1 MAHHGAASD
10 AHPPVARVF
19 VFDDRLGRGEGA
31 EHEKLLG
38 VFPSSTARDECA
50 AAVGLAQG
58 LTGFL
63 APFADARAETPRRA
77 QEGASSSTE
86 PSAEPS
92 PRRSLVLAAD
102 ARRVACLECEPH
114 IWWLLSVDARAAPER
129 DVRDAALLRMLAD
142 AHEDYELVH
151 GSVQSA
157 LSLGTRSLRGRKG
170 SETEENDI
178 ARRVHQTRR
187 RLAPFVAAL
196 GESCLESLDKSD
208 FSSKEFH
215 APTDKRRN
223 VQKRDSKNALTHAR
237 DDEPLA
243 LANPRDPSAF
253 VETSREGNEPDGE
266 PAERDFEEEKGNLSR
281 EDDRAA
287 NGTKKPDLSPRR
299 VASRV
304 LDTVASALRR
314 RGGCAVAESAAVYH
328 AADGS
333 CRAAAAS
340 SRAMARFAAEFRVS
354 RDAGA
359 FWFRFATECGS
370 SEEDAKSGWTK
381 EKKNTSR
388 EISDASIDSCAFRI
402 GLEASAAMAALR
414 GFGLG
419 SEKTSSGPAAKETGL
434 GDDERNDDADLFSG
448 PDESISREYFSDEDE
463 ETFLFA
469 FADADPNAF
478 GVAVIRVA
486 DGEFGDA
493 ATFAWTLT
501 SNDDGDGPDDFFDRR
516 RVMASWRETIA
527 NEISKL
533 RTIEDKDAALT
544 TDVEPPSCTN
554 TTRILRASLESF
566 RALYDAER
574 RASRRAVETGAFQ
587 PHAFVSGDKNER
599 LAFGCVARAYPE
611 DDFKKN
617 ANRQRSERTSS
628 ATTRAVSL
636 ARAELDAFRR
646 ERDQNEFPIE
656 SCHRA
661 SHDAWVAFRG
671 ADFFSNE
678 KETKEDADGVNGSF
692 VVSVAEGSSATLLEA
707 SARADACLRQAAYF

>member
-1 MAHHGAASD
+1 
-10 AHPPVARVF
+10 
-19 VFDDRLGRGEGA
+19 
-31 EHEKLLG
+31 
-38 VFPSSTARDECA
+38 
-50 AAVGLAQG
+50 
-58 LTGFL
+58 
-63 APFADARAETPRRA
+63 
-77 QEGASSSTE
+77 
-86 PSAEPS
+86 
-92 PRRSLVLAAD
+92 
-102 ARRVACLECEPH
+102 
-114 IWWLLSVDARAAPER
+114 
-129 DVRDAALLRMLAD
+129 
-142 AHEDYELVH
+142 
-151 GSVQSA
+151 
-157 LSLGTRSLRGRKG
+157 
-170 SETEENDI
+170 
-178 ARRVHQTRR
+178 
-187 RLAPFVAAL
+187 
-196 GESCLESLDKSD
+196 
-208 FSSKEFH
+208 
-215 APTDKRRN
+215 
-223 VQKRDSKNALTHAR
+223 
-237 DDEPLA
+237 
-243 LANPRDPSAF
+243 
-253 VETSREGNEPDGE
+253 
-266 PAERDFEEEKGNLSR
+266 
-281 EDDRAA
+281 
-287 NGTKKPDLSPRR
+287 
-299 VASRV
+299 
-304 LDTVASALRR
+304 
-314 RGGCAVAESAAVYH
+314 
-328 AADGS
+328 
-333 CRAAAAS
+333 
-340 SRAMARFAAEFRVS
+340 MARFAAEFRVS

-486 DGEFGDA
+486 DREFGDA

-533 RTIEDKDAALT
+533 RTIEDKDADKT
-544 TDVEPPSCTN
+544 TDVDPPSCTN

-587 PHAFVSGDKNER
+587 PHAFVSGDKSSPR

-611 DDFKKN
+611 DEFKKN

-628 ATTRAVSL
+628 ATLRAVSL

-646 ERDQNEFPIE
+646 ERDQNEFPNE

-671 ADFFSNE
+671 ADFFSKE
-678 KETKEDADGVNGSF
+678 KETKEEADGVNGSF